1 MKSLKA
7 VQSIAKVLKV
17 LSKIG
22 LVLYIIGT
30 VLCLASGAV
39 LVAMEANED
48 STFVVSIREVLAE
61 EYGFELWEAYI
72 SAFALAIGYAFSC
85 YLEFSICRYFK
96 NELEDGTPF
105 TYRGADELRNLGIK
119 TIIVSVV
126 STICTTVLLGVFG
139 LEGNFRIQYS
149 FALGI
154 GMILLSVVFRY
165 GADLEENRMP
175 EEEIEPEIRN

>member
-1 MKSLKA
+1 MNSLKN
-7 VQSIAKVLKV
+7 VQSIMKVLKV

-39 LVAMEANED
+39 LIAMEANED
-48 STFVVSIREVLAE
+48 STFGATIREALAA
-61 EYGFELWEAYI
+61 EYGIGLREI
-72 SAFALAIGYAFSC
+72 CVSVFALAIGYAFSC

-105 TYRGADELRNLGIK
+105 TCRGADELRNLGIK
-119 TIIVSVV
+119 TIIVSVI
-126 STICTTVLLGVFG
+126 SKICTTVVFG
-139 LEGNFRIQYS
+139 GIFRIRYS

-165 GADLEENRMP
+165 GAELEENRMP